1 VRRIGVGQELRYN
14 PGLDDDL
21 AVVRQRRNQPA
32 RVDLEVLRSA
42 RRVQGD
48 DDFLMRNLELL
59 QDDVRPVRP

>member
-1 VRRIGVGQELRYN
+1 MRRISVGEELRYN
-14 PGLDDDL
+14 RGLDDDL

-42 RRVQGD
+42 RRVQVD
-48 DDFLMRNLELL
+48 DDFLMRNLEFL